1 MVDRVSRGW
10 RARLRAVERWLLP
23 HYCLLCTGPGESSRD
38 LCDGC
43 ASDLPWNDHPCRRCA
58 NPLVASAPSGS
69 LCGRCQ
75 RGDIPAGFD
84 RLHAPLLYDFPVD
97 RLVLGLKFHGT
108 LSHGRLLGELMAGWL
123 ATTDIDL
130 PDRLVPVPL
139 HSKRRRQRGFNQ
151 ARELARPIRSVL
163 DVPIAD
169 GLVARAA
176 AAPPQAELPL
186 DRRRQNIRHQFQCR
200 HRPPPHVAIID
211 DVVTSASTV
220 AELARCLKRAGA
232 ERVDVYAVARTP

>member
-1 MVDRVSRGW
+1 
-10 RARLRAVERWLLP
+10 
-23 HYCLLCTGPGESSRD
+23 
-38 LCDGC
+38 
-43 ASDLPWNDHPCRRCA
+43 
-58 NPLVASAPSGS
+58 
-69 LCGRCQ
+69 
-75 RGDIPAGFD
+75 
-84 RLHAPLLYDFPVD
+84 
-97 RLVLGLKFHGT
+97 
-108 LSHGRLLGELMAGWL
+108 MAEWL
-123 ATTDIDL
+123 AATDIDL

-139 HSKRRRQRGFNQ
+139 HSKRHRQRGFNQ

-169 GLVARAA
+169 GLIARAA

-186 DRRRQNIRHQFQCR
+186 DRRRQNIRNQFQCR